1 MDKEKI
7 KDFFIEL
14 FKFLL
19 SIINYILIVACDPYE
34 NYHIFC
40 GTLYLFVLSA
50 AIESLEMMLD
60 GIDKKNKIA
69 FGFSFIAFAV
79 YGSLCIIIGFLF
91 AIDEKNMIGLKLY
104 HFVIYIVVGR
114 LVLFID
120 ILIKIISYEEGLWYV
135 VQGIWDFFMCCCNRL
150 VSGK

>member
-1 MDKEKI
+1 
-7 KDFFIEL
+7 
-14 FKFLL
+14 
-19 SIINYILIVACDPYE
+19 
-34 NYHIFC
+34 
-40 GTLYLFVLSA
+40 
-50 AIESLEMMLD
+50 MMLD

-150 VSGK
+150 VSSDTFW